1 MMEEEVNNSNGKDSN
16 NRNDNNNDVNAMLR
30 VAVAG
35 FSTLDEVKR
44 LVEVE
49 GADINA
55 LDEEVLCTLSL

>member
-1 MMEEEVNNSNGKDSN
+1 MMYEYLTNRNVKYIN
-16 NRNDNNNDVNAMLR
+16 NRNYNNNDVNAMLR

-55 LDEEVLCTLSL
+55 MDEEVLCT